1 MDRSRSNARYEIEYA
16 TDDRVVS
23 ICLAKASLY
32 RIAGWLQFGG
42 FLLVALTGFIEQS
55 AYSGVLAAIFGMVT
69 AFSFMAESGC
79 RRSAWIRTLEL
90 RIEDL
95 RQATGSVQ

>member
-1 MDRSRSNARYEIEYA
+1 MDQSRSNARYEIEYA

-32 RIAGWLQFGG
+32 RIAGWMQFVV
-42 FLLVALTGFIEQS
+42 FLLVALMGFIEQF
-55 AYSGVLAAIFGMVT
+55 ANAGVLAAMFGTAT
-69 AFSFMAESGC
+69 AFSFMAELG
-79 RRSAWIRTLEL
+79 RRKSAWIRTLEL

-95 RQATGSVQ
+95 RQAPS